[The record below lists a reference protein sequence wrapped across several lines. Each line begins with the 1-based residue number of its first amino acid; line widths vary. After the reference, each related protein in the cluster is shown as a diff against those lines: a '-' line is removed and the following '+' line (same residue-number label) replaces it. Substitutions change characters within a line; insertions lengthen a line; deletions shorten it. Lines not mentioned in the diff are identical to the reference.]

1 MALMKEDFDQLGEY
15 VRNNMAEWLAHQSL
29 NAPPLVYEIELR
41 ERIVRV
47 EEELKHQRELMKQG
61 FALMEK
67 RFEQID
73 RRFEQVDRRFEQ
85 VDKRF
90 EQIDKRFEQIDRRF
104 GQADD
109 HFGALTKR
117 IDRFMIW
124 SFGLTV
130 TATGLII
137 AFIKL

>member
-1 MALMKEDFDQLGEY
+1 MALMEEDFDRLGEY
-15 VRNNMAEWLAHQSL
+15 VRNNMAEWLADQSL
-29 NAPPLVYEIELR
+29 SAPPLVYEIELR

-73 RRFEQVDRRFEQ
+73 RRFEQIDR
-85 VDKRF
+85 
-90 EQIDKRFEQIDRRF
+90 RFEQIDRRSE
-104 GQADD
+104 QADD
-109 HFGALTKR
+109 RFGALTKR
-117 IDRFMIW
+117 IDRFMLW

-137 AFIKL
+137 TVIKL

>member
-1 MALMKEDFDQLGEY
+1 MALMEEDFDRLGEY
-15 VRNNMAEWLAHQSL
+15 VRNNMAEWLADQSL
-29 NAPPLVYEIELR
+29 SAPPLVYEIELR

-67 RFEQID
+67 RFEQMD
-73 RRFEQVDRRFEQ
+73 R
-85 VDKRF
+85 
-90 EQIDKRFEQIDRRF
+90 RFEQIDRRSE
-104 GQADD
+104 QADD
-109 HFGALTKR
+109 RFGALTKR
-117 IDRFMIW
+117 IDRFMLW

-137 AFIKL
+137 TVIKL